1 MKLFYVPGACSLSPH
16 IVARELEIGLLLEKV
31 DLAHKTTASGGNYLI
46 VNPKG
51 TIPALELDSGEILT
65 EGTAIVQ
72 YLADLRPELMLIPA
86 PKTLARYRVQEML
99 GYINSELHTS
109 YNALIYPN
117 VSKSRRAEAMSNL
130 RQCYGYLEAHL
141 VSREYLANDRYSV
154 ADAYLFTVTNWAA
167 IADFSLTEFP
177 EVSRFQSRISARPAV
192 RQAMKAEGL
201 T

>member
-1 MKLFYVPGACSLSPH
+1 
-16 IVARELEIGLLLEKV
+16 
-31 DLAHKTTASGGNYLI
+31 
-46 VNPKG
+46 
-51 TIPALELDSGEILT
+51 
-65 EGTAIVQ
+65 
-72 YLADLRPELMLIPA
+72 
-86 PKTLARYRVQEML
+86 
-99 GYINSELHTS
+99 
-109 YNALIYPN
+109 
-117 VSKSRRAEAMSNL
+117 MSNL